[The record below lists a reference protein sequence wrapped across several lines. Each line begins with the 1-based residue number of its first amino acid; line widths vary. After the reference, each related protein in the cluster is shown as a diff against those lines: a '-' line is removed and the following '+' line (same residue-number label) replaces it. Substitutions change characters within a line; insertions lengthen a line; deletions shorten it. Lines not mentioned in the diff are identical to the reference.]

1 VEDGTNLVREVQSG
15 ANGGV
20 ASFALGGASMSDVA
34 SGPGWWMASDGKWY
48 PPETHPDFRPQW
60 SALPG
65 AFDGPGPSLPTVTQ
79 ETSSPV
85 RGKRRR
91 RLPFILTAVSVA
103 TLALVATVVVE
114 SHSGGNGS
122 EADTAVVSAVDT
134 AIAGGSA
141 NLTAT
146 SSIVAAGQTVTVT
159 GTGSIDF
166 TNSAVSL
173 NLTANAAGQQINEQA
188 VYLSGVVYEQL
199 PEIAQVA
206 PGKSWVSLDLSSL
219 TQAAGQGGT
228 DLGGNPLAMLHV
240 LALQGNTVTDGGVTT
255 LGGQSV
261 HEYDVSLNPAVIQKE
276 LDSANFPPWLKQ
288 AVSQVTV
295 HGGSEKVYI
304 DDAGQLAGSSYVV
317 EETAGAAGTVSVS
330 ESLRFSDYGTPVS
343 ISAPPADEVI
353 PFSQLL
359 QLAR

>member
-1 VEDGTNLVREVQSG
+1 MWS
-15 ANGGV
+15 
-20 ASFALGGASMSDVA
+20 
-34 SGPGWWMASDGKWY
+34 
-48 PPETHPDFRPQW
+48 PE
-60 SALPG
+60 PG
-65 AFDGPGPSLPTVTQ
+65 AFDGPGSFLPTITP
-79 ETSSPV
+79 ETSTPL
-85 RGKRRR
+85 REKRRR
-91 RLPFILTAVSVA
+91 RRPFILTVVSVVSVV
-103 TLALVATVVVE
+103 TLALVAAVVVE

-122 EADTAVVSAVDT
+122 DADAAVVSAVDT

-146 SSIVAAGQTVTVT
+146 GSIVAAGQTVTVT

-173 NLTANAAGQQINEQA
+173 NLTAHAAGQQINEQA
-188 VYLSGVVYEQL
+188 VYLAGVVYEQL

-219 TQAAGQGGT
+219 TQAAGQEDNG
-228 DLGGNPLAMLHV
+228 LGGNPLAMLHV
-240 LALQGNTVTDGGVTT
+240 LALQGNTVTDGGATT

-276 LDSANFPPWLKQ
+276 LDSANLPAWLKQ

-330 ESLRFSDYGTPVS
+330 ESLGFSDYGTPVS